1 MDVITNLYNNRG
13 YLDIHAMDV
22 LITICIFLVTI
33 VITGYV
39 NYQSMLMAIR
49 ADWDVYR
56 CNPLVMPFTGVVMPV
71 EGKSNSSLTME
82 NFQYCL
88 KRDTAISLSIATMP
102 LEFLMYTTVEFLDG
116 LQEGVNM
123 SMNITQWILNKV
135 LEERDKIFNQLKQ
148 VVVPLQEI
156 LTYIRDSIAKGN
168 AVMTTSLYV
177 VMNMY
182 NLIISG
188 TINVMKVL
196 SNMIIIWTVAMLI
209 VAAIAFALIAT
220 GIGAAAGIP
229 MYASAVATLV
239 TTIVPGIVMY
249 AMMRTLIT
257 AISSVAVDKPPPKPT
272 LKKKKK
278 K

>member
-1 MDVITNLYNNRG
+1 
-13 YLDIHAMDV
+13 MDV

-33 VITGYV
+33 AITGYV

-56 CNPLVMPFTGVVMPV
+56 CNPLVMPFTGTVMPV
-71 EGKSNSSLTME
+71 EGKSNSSITME

-135 LEERDKIFNQLKQ
+135 LAERDKIFNQLKR

-156 LTYIRDSIAKGN
+156 LIYIRDSIAKGN

-220 GIGAAAGIP
+220 GIGAGAGVSNDHCSW
-229 MYASAVATLV
+229 YCHVCHDAYSDY
-239 TTIVPGIVMY
+239 GH
-249 AMMRTLIT
+249 
-257 AISSVAVDKPPPKPT
+257 
-272 LKKKKK
+272 
-278 K
+278 

>member
-33 VITGYV
+33 AITGYV

-56 CNPLVMPFTGVVMPV
+56 CNPLVMPFTGTVMPV
-71 EGKSNSSLTME
+71 EGKSNSSITME

-135 LEERDKIFNQLKQ
+135 LAERDKIFNQLKR

-156 LTYIRDSIAKGN
+156 LIYIRDSIAKGN

-220 GIGAAAGIP
+220 GIGAVAGIP